1 MNLKDT
7 LFHSIYKPQDFAFD
21 DRVAGVFDDMVARS
35 IPFYHEIQR
44 IQADL
49 VMDFLPKEG
58 AVVCDLGC
66 STGTTLEYLV
76 NHSHCPACAI
86 FFGFDNSV
94 PMLEKAAVKL
104 ARPVDSGRV
113 ILRTADLTNMPALPS
128 CNVIILNWSLQFV
141 RPIEREL
148 LLKKVFA
155 ALDRGGLLL
164 LSEKV
169 LANDAMFNRL
179 YIEHYLHFKKTQS
192 GYTDAENQRKRE
204 ALENVLVPYRLD
216 ENLRLLEMAGFQHR
230 DVYFQ
235 WLNFVCMIAVKT

>member
-1 MNLKDT
+1 MDLKDK
-7 LFHSIYKPQDFAFD
+7 LFLSVYKSQDFAFD

-49 VMDFLPKEG
+49 VMDFLPREG
-58 AVVCDLGC
+58 GVVCDLGC
-66 STGTTLEYLV
+66 STGTTLDYLV
-76 NHSHCPACAI
+76 NHPHCPAAAH
-86 FFGFDNSV
+86 FYGFDNSV
-94 PMLEKAAVKL
+94 PMLEKAAIKL

-113 ILRTADLTNMPALPS
+113 TLKTVDLTDIPVLPA
-128 CNVIILNWSLQFV
+128 CHVIILNWSLQFV
-141 RPIEREL
+141 RPIEREW

-155 ALDRGGLLL
+155 ALETGGVLL

-169 LANDAMFNRL
+169 LANDVMFNRL
-179 YIEHYLHFKKTQS
+179 YIEHYLRFKKTQG
-192 GYTDAENQRKRE
+192 GYTDVENQRKRE

-216 ENLRLLEMAGFQHR
+216 ENVRLLEMAGFQHR

-235 WLNFVCMIAVKT
+235 WFNFVCMMAVKA